1 METRRMS
8 QFKTPSQP
16 VWDPLIR
23 IGHWTLVI
31 AFFTTYLSGD
41 DLFNIHKWAGYV
53 VAAYVLIRIVWGLVG
68 PKYARFSN
76 FVRGPGAVFGY
87 LRALMTGKVK
97 DYTGHNPAG
106 GAMVVALLFSLLVT
120 TSSGLALYAVE
131 DNAGPLAGIVT
142 EQTFA
147 PLASAFGEEEEEEEH
162 GGKEESSSE
171 DLLEDVH
178 KAFVYITLALIGL
191 HLAGVVASSFA
202 HKENLARAMVTG
214 RKRVHDPDEDA

>member
-1 METRRMS
+1 MS
-8 QFKTPSQP
+8 QIKTPTHP

-31 AFFTTYLSGD
+31 AFFTAYLSGD
-41 DLFNIHKWAGYV
+41 DLFSIHKWAGYV
-53 VAAYVLIRIVWGLVG
+53 VATYVLVRIVWGLIG
-68 PKYARFSN
+68 SRHARFTD

-87 LRALMTGKVK
+87 LRGLMTGKVK
-97 DYTGHNPAG
+97 DYAGHNPAG

-120 TSSGLALYAVE
+120 TSSGMALYAVE

-142 EQTFA
+142 EETFA
-147 PLASAFGEEEEEEEH
+147 PLAATFGENEEGKEEEH
-162 GGKEESSSE
+162 ERRGGHEESASE
-171 DLLEDVH
+171 ELLEGVH

-191 HLAGVVASSFA
+191 HLAGVVASSLV

-214 RKRVHDPDEDA
+214 RKKAPEES

>member
-1 METRRMS
+1 MS
-8 QFKTPSQP
+8 QIKTPTRP

-31 AFFTTYLSGD
+31 AFFTAYLAGD

-53 VAAYVLIRIVWGLVG
+53 VAAYVLVRIVWGIIG
-68 PKYARFSN
+68 SRHARFTD

-87 LRALMTGKVK
+87 LRGLMTGKVK
-97 DYTGHNPAG
+97 DYAGHNPAG
-106 GAMVVALLFSLLVT
+106 GAMVIALLFSLLVT
-120 TSSGLALYAVE
+120 TSSGMALYAVE

-142 EQTFA
+142 EETFA
-147 PLASAFGEEEEEEEH
+147 PLAAAFGEGEEQHER
-162 GGKEESSSE
+162 GGGHEESGAE
-171 DLLEDVH
+171 ELLEGVH

-191 HLAGVVASSFA
+191 HLAGVVASSLV

-214 RKRVHDPDEDA
+214 RKKAPDDEI

>member
-1 METRRMS
+1 MS

-31 AFFTTYLSGD
+31 AFFTAYLSGD
-41 DLFNIHKWAGYV
+41 DLFDIHKWAGYV

-68 PKYARFSN
+68 PKHARFSN

-87 LRALMTGKVK
+87 LRGLMTGKVK
-97 DYTGHNPAG
+97 DYAGHNPAG
-106 GAMVVALLFSLLVT
+106 GAMVVALLFSLLIT

-162 GGKEESSSE
+162 GGRKEESGSE

-191 HLAGVVASSFA
+191 HLAGVVASSLA

-214 RKRVHDPDEDA
+214 RKRVHDADEDA

>member
-1 METRRMS
+1 MS
-8 QFKTPSQP
+8 QINVPTRP

-31 AFFTTYLSGD
+31 AFFTAYLSGD

-53 VAAYVLIRIVWGLVG
+53 VAAYVLVRIVWGIIG
-68 PKYARFSN
+68 TRHARFTD

-87 LRALMTGKVK
+87 LRGLMTGHVK
-97 DYTGHNPAG
+97 DYAGHNPAG
-106 GAMVVALLFSLLVT
+106 GAMAIALLLSLLVT
-120 TSSGLALYAVE
+120 TGSGMALYAVE

-142 EQTFA
+142 EETFG
-147 PLASAFGEEEEEEEH
+147 PLATTFGEKEEEPH
-162 GGKEESSSE
+162 GGHEESGAE
-171 DLLEDVH
+171 ELLEGVH

-191 HLAGVVASSFA
+191 HLAGVVASSLV

-214 RKRVHDPDEDA
+214 RKKAPEES

>member
-1 METRRMS
+1 MS
-8 QFKTPSQP
+8 QIKTPTRP

-31 AFFTTYLSGD
+31 AFFTAYLSGD

-53 VAAYVLIRIVWGLVG
+53 VAAYVLVRIVWGIIG
-68 PKYARFSN
+68 SRHARFTD

-87 LRALMTGKVK
+87 LRGLMTGKVK
-97 DYTGHNPAG
+97 DYAGHNPAG

-120 TSSGLALYAVE
+120 TSSGMALYAVE

-142 EQTFA
+142 EETFA
-147 PLASAFGEEEEEEEH
+147 PLATAFGEGEEEH
-162 GGKEESSSE
+162 ERGGGHEESGAE
-171 DLLEDVH
+171 ELLEGVH

-191 HLAGVVASSFA
+191 HLAGVVASSLV

-214 RKRVHDPDEDA
+214 RKKAPDDEI

>member
-1 METRRMS
+1 MS
-8 QFKTPSQP
+8 QIKTPTRP

-31 AFFTTYLSGD
+31 AFFTAYLSGD

-53 VAAYVLIRIVWGLVG
+53 VAAYVLVRIVWGIIG
-68 PKYARFSN
+68 SRHARFTD

-87 LRALMTGKVK
+87 LRGLMTGKVK
-97 DYTGHNPAG
+97 DYAGHNPAG

-120 TSSGLALYAVE
+120 TSSGMALYAVE

-142 EQTFA
+142 EETVA
-147 PLASAFGEEEEEEEH
+147 PLATAFGEGEEEH
-162 GGKEESSSE
+162 ERGGGHEESGAE
-171 DLLEDVH
+171 ELLEGVH

-191 HLAGVVASSFA
+191 HLAGVVASSLV

-214 RKRVHDPDEDA
+214 RKKAHDDEI

>member
-1 METRRMS
+1 MS
-8 QFKTPSQP
+8 QIKTPTRP

-31 AFFTTYLSGD
+31 AFFTAYLSGD

-53 VAAYVLIRIVWGLVG
+53 VAAYVLVRIVWGIIG
-68 PKYARFSN
+68 SRHARFTD

-87 LRALMTGKVK
+87 LRGLMTGKVK
-97 DYTGHNPAG
+97 DYAGHNPAG

-120 TSSGLALYAVE
+120 TSSGMALYAVE
-131 DNAGPLAGIVT
+131 DNAGPLAGFVT
-142 EQTFA
+142 EETFA
-147 PLASAFGEEEEEEEH
+147 PLATAFGEGEEEH
-162 GGKEESSSE
+162 ERGGGHEESGAE
-171 DLLEDVH
+171 ELLEGVH

-191 HLAGVVASSFA
+191 HLAGVVASSLV

-214 RKRVHDPDEDA
+214 RKKAPDDEI